1 MILYQLS
8 SKDFLTLRRNLNLGP
23 NLIILKLL
31 KHQCKLTLSTRLKS
45 TIRNVLQK
53 TPALLAQ
60 SFFTPGQSSSK
71 ATSGAVNPDQAQRK
85 RGRGDDEDPIAGL
98 DQGNEKKTRKGK
110 DTKPSKKSSTSKE
123 SSKGKTLPK
132 TSKTGKSVTVKEI
145 VYEVVD
151 IDQPLNHENDIDN
164 ADDQPDA
171 EVAPK
176 TDKSTWFKQPP
187 RPPTPDPEWNKG
199 KAVEVVKKHVI
210 L

>member
-1 MILYQLS
+1 MIPPQTTTTPLTTPLPTPPITSEALTITTTVHDPLPAVIQRLS
-8 SKDFLTLRRNLNLGP
+8 NLEKKFESWTKFDHSEAIEASVQA
-23 NLIILKLL
+23 NLINEVKNQLL
-31 KHQCKLTLSTRLKS
+31 KFLPKTLSDFFNRRLES

-60 SFFTPGQSSSK
+60 SFSTPEE
-71 ATSGAVNPDQAQRK
+71 T
-85 RGRGDDEDPIAGL
+85 
-98 DQGNEKKTRKGK
+98 
-110 DTKPSKKSSTSKE
+110 
-123 SSKGKTLPK
+123 
-132 TSKTGKSVTVKEI
+132 

-199 KAVEVVKKHVI
+199 KAVEVGPK
-210 L
+210 